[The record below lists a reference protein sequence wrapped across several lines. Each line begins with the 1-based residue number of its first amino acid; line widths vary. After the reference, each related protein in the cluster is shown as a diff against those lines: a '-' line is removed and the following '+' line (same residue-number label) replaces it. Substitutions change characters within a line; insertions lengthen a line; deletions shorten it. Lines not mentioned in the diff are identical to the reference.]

1 MPDQI
6 PAGTRSLAETEQAIR
21 DAVYTPVAQLSA
33 GAWVAPEPVPFAERR
48 QARKVVLRP
57 GQRWSKAT
65 FDCAWFH
72 FTGTVPASAAGKE
85 VVLLI
90 DLNGE
95 GCVVDEEGRPV
106 LGLTSVSS
114 GFSREYGEPGKRV
127 VPFRA
132 AAEGGEP
139 IDLWVEAG
147 ANDLFG
153 VRRGDG
159 TLQQAAIAIRNP
171 TLWAL
176 QYDFSV
182 LHELAR
188 HLPDES
194 PRKPRLS
201 DALGRA
207 AAALRDFTEDEAT
220 LARAALAPELGMPSD
235 NRSLTVMAAGHAH
248 MDLAWLWPIRET
260 IRKCGRTF
268 ATVLQLMQRYPDYVF
283 GASQPQQYEWVK
295 QRYPEL
301 YQQMKRR
308 IAEGRWEA
316 QGAMWVEPDINLPTG
331 ESLIRQIL
339 YGKRFFREEFGK
351 DPVCLWEPDVFGYS
365 GSLPQLLVKSGVKY
379 FMTQKLSWNWVTR
392 HPHHT
397 FWWQGIDGSRVLAH
411 MPPEDTYNS
420 AGGPEAL
427 LAAEQ
432 KFIDGAVS
440 DACLMLFGIGDGGGG
455 PGEEHLERLAREK
468 NLDGLPPVVQAPA
481 EQFFMHIER
490 DADRYATWAGE
501 LYLERH
507 QGTYTTQGQVKRH
520 NRKLELALR
529 ELELTAALA
538 AELSGVPY
546 PGDRLERI
554 WKEVLLYQFHDI
566 LPGSSITRVYDEAL
580 PRYEALSREVAEM
593 TSAAETA
600 LFGAGNAGDTAGR
613 VAVRNSLSWER
624 SEWLKLGGK
633 WLKPNV
639 PPMGYAVIEAAAAAA
654 PTPFEGPTASPS
666 VLENGKLRL
675 VFDKQGAILSCFD
688 KEHGREALASG
699 NPGNVLAVYRDTGDA
714 WDIPMDYRDRPP
726 RRFRLQSVEAVVDGP
741 RALLRHRYRFGK
753 SRLDQEVVLLA
764 GSRRVDFVTTVDW
777 RESGSMLRTSFI
789 PAVTAREASCDIQF
803 GSIRRPTHT
812 DTPRDFA
819 KFEICAHKW
828 VDISDGSYGLA
839 LLNDCKYGHRVHGN
853 VLDLNLL
860 RSPHYPDPVA
870 DRGEHRF
877 TYSLHPHAGDHV
889 SGGVIRAGYELNIPM
904 RVLAGVPADGPLGT
918 SGSWFR
924 VSASNVII
932 ETVKQ
937 AEDGKGLVVRLYEA
951 AGAGTRAELF
961 FGFVIDAAEETNLIE
976 ENPVPL
982 RVSGNALALDFGP
995 FEIRTVRLVPRR

>member
-1 MPDQI
+1 MPDYQ
-6 PAGTRSLAETEQAIR
+6 PPDARSLLETEQAIR
-21 DAVYTPVAQLSA
+21 EAVYTPIAELSA
-33 GAWVAPEPVPFAERR
+33 IAWVTPEPVSFAERR
-48 QARKVVLRP
+48 QGRQLILRP
-57 GQRWSKAT
+57 GQKWSEAA

-72 FTGTVPASAAGKE
+72 FTGTVPAARTGKE
-85 VVLLI
+85 IVLLI

-95 GCVVDEEGRPV
+95 GCVVDQEGRPV

-127 VPFRA
+127 VPFRPA
-132 AAEGGEP
+132 AAGGEP
-139 IDLWVEAG
+139 VDLWVEAG

-153 VRRGDG
+153 VRRGNG

-171 TLWAL
+171 RLWAL

-182 LHELAR
+182 LHELMR
-188 HLPDES
+188 HLLEQS
-194 PRKPRLS
+194 PRKARLAE
-201 DALGRA
+201 ALRRA
-207 AAALRDFTEDEAT
+207 AASLREFTEAEAAA
-220 LARAALAPELGMPSD
+220 ARAILAPELAMRGESP
-235 NRSLTVMAAGHAH
+235 SLTVWATGHAH

-268 ATVLQLMQRYPDYVF
+268 ATVLQLMERYPDYVF
-283 GASQPQQYEWVK
+283 GASQPQQYQWVK

-301 YQQMKRR
+301 YQQVKRR
-308 IAEGRWEA
+308 VAEGRWEA
-316 QGAMWVEPDINLPTG
+316 QGAMWVEPDINLPSG

-365 GSLPQLLVKSGVKY
+365 GSLPQLLVKSGLKY

-420 AGGPEAL
+420 AGGPEAVL
-427 LAAEQ
+427 TAER

-440 DACLMLFGIGDGGGG
+440 DSCLMLFGIGDGGGG
-455 PGEEHLERLAREK
+455 PGEEHLERLARER
-468 NLDGLPPVVQAPA
+468 NLAGLPPVVQAPA
-481 EQFFMHIER
+481 EQFFTHIEKG
-490 DADRYATWAGE
+490 ADRYATWAGE

-507 QGTYTTQGQVKRH
+507 QGTYTTQGRVKRH
-520 NRKLELALR
+520 NRKLEVALR
-529 ELELTAALA
+529 ELEFAAALA
-538 AELSGVPY
+538 AEFAGAPY
-546 PGDRLERI
+546 PRDRLERI

-580 PRYEALSREVAEM
+580 PRYEALSRELEELISGAE
-593 TSAAETA
+593 AA
-600 LFGAGNAGDTAGR
+600 LFSTRKSSDPGTA
-613 VAVRNSLSWER
+613 VVRNSLSWER
-624 SEWLKLGGK
+624 SEWLKIGGK
-633 WLKPNV
+633 WVEPNV
-639 PPMGYAVIEAAAAAA
+639 PPMGYAVVDPAAA
-654 PTPFEGPTASPS
+654 PVPFDPPTASPS
-666 VLENGKLRL
+666 VLENDKLRL
-675 VFDKQGAILSCFD
+675 VFDQQGAILSCFD

-699 NPGNVLAVYRDTGDA
+699 TLGNVLAVYRDTGDA
-714 WDIPMDYRDRPP
+714 WDIPMDYRDGPP
-726 RRFRLQSVEAVVDGP
+726 QRFRLASVEAVVDGP

-753 SRLDQEVVLLA
+753 SRLDQQVVLFA
-764 GSRRVDFVTTVDW
+764 GSRRVDFVTAVAW
-777 RESGSMLRTSFI
+777 RESGSMLRSSFT
-789 PAVTAREASCDIQF
+789 PAISAPEASCDIQF

-812 DTPRDFA
+812 ETLRDFA

-828 VDISDGSYGLA
+828 IDISDGSYGVA

-877 TYSLHPHAGDHV
+877 TYSLYPHAGDHV
-889 SGGVIRAGYELNIPM
+889 AGGVMRAGYELNVPL
-904 RVLAGVPADGPLGT
+904 RVLAGASGNAPLGN

-924 VSASNVII
+924 VSVPDVII

-937 AEDGKGLVVRLYEA
+937 AEDGNGLVVRLYES
-951 AGAGTRAELF
+951 AGAATSAELLCG
-961 FGFVIDAAEETNLIE
+961 FGLTAAEETNLIE
-976 ENPVPL
+976 EHPAPL
-982 RVSGNALALDFGP
+982 PVSGKAVALDFRP
-995 FEIRTVRLVPRR
+995 FEIRTIRLVPRH